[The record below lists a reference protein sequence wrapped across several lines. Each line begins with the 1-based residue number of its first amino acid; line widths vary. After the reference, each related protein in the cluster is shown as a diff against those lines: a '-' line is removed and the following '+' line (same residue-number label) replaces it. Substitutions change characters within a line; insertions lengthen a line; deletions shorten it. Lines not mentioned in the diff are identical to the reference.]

1 MTRRPNFYLGNF
13 NSDRLFPK
21 GEDFATPFTF
31 LQLVSS
37 MAATK
42 TLSTLLP
49 EPKYRDDTRTSS
61 REDALSVE
69 TKLVV
74 KASGAPPYGRR
85 SGWIPRTLDDY
96 GDGGAFPEISI
107 AQYPL
112 EMGKKKSVSLQME
125 WTNVKTGSN
134 ALQLQVDG
142 QGNIQY
148 DAIVRQ
154 GHDSNRIIHTSLKDL
169 VPIRQR
175 ADVGEINL
183 DRPSEEEVL
192 STAERT
198 RQALEKI
205 AMGQIASQQPKNVR
219 KATKNEPTYIRYTP
233 ANQMGERGDV
243 KHNQRI
249 IKMVD
254 RAEDPMEP
262 AKFKHRKLPRG
273 PSSPPPPIMHSP
285 PRKLTAKEQ
294 AEWVIPPSISN
305 WKNPKGYTIPL
316 DKRMAA
322 KGQHLA
328 DVKINDNF
336 AKFSEALYAADRA
349 AREEVQARARIQ
361 AQLAS
366 KEREEKEQSLRAL
379 AEKARRER
387 SVLFKREELT
397 SRLEGGR
404 RRSPESEESADE
416 SESEDSDVEAGARE
430 REKLRQERQR
440 EARRKLRMSNM
451 GTETR
456 IRAMTREQNRDISEK
471 VALGLAKPTAAMDYD
486 SRLFNQS
493 AGLDSGL
500 NEDSSMFDRP
510 LFAAQQAVQSIY
522 RPRAV
527 DLDGP
532 DEDEVFASVTKNSRF
547 EVLGRAQR
555 GFKGAED
562 AGVRDGPVQFEK
574 DQDTFGID
582 AFLGDVKKQVDDNRG
597 KRKMGLNTKEERESS
612 KSSKRRRYSDDD
624 D

>member
-1 MTRRPNFYLGNF
+1 
-13 NSDRLFPK
+13 
-21 GEDFATPFTF
+21 
-31 LQLVSS
+31 
-37 MAATK
+37 MAAMK

-49 EPKYRDDTRTSS
+49 EPKYRDDTRASS
-61 REDALSVE
+61 REDAPSTE
-69 TKLVV
+69 TSLVV

-112 EMGKKKSVSLQME
+112 EMGKKKSVSLRME

-205 AMGQIASQQPKNVR
+205 AMGQIVSQQPKNVR

-336 AKFSEALYAADRA
+336 AKLSEALYAADRA

-366 KEREEKEQSLRAL
+366 KEREEKEQSLKEL

-387 SVLFKREELT
+387 SVLFKVERLT

-416 SESEDSDVEAGARE
+416 SEDSDVEAGAEE
-430 REKLRQERQR
+430 REKLREERQR
-440 EARRKLRMSNM
+440 EARRKLRMNNM

-456 IRAMTREQNRDISEK
+456 IKAMAREQNRDISEK
-471 VALGLAKPTAAMDYD
+471 IALGLAKPTAAMDYD

-522 RPRAV
+522 RPRGV
-527 DLDGP
+527 DLEGP
-532 DEDEVFASVTKNSRF
+532 DEDEVYDSVTKNSRF

-562 AGVRDGPVQFEK
+562 AGTRDGPVQFEK

-597 KRKMGLNTKEERESS
+597 KRKMGLNTKEEKESS